1 MKTKREFALVSTER
15 PALLASHPGSGFV
28 LADGGEPLG
37 DFMLAQ
43 RVVVSS
49 PVEYR
54 FEVSFLAKLNTAW
67 TVATDMSE
75 QGNRIVG
82 TDFEFESDCAS
93 LSLAIGEQSE

>member
-1 MKTKREFALVSTER
+1 MQAKREFALVSTEW

-28 LADGGEPLG
+28 LADGGKPLG

-49 PVEYR
+49 LVEYSS
-54 FEVSFLAKLNTAW
+54 EVIFLAKLNTAW

-75 QGNRIVG
+75 QSNRIVG
-82 TDFEFESDCAS
+82 TDFEFESDCAP
-93 LSLAIGEQSE
+93 LSLAIGE